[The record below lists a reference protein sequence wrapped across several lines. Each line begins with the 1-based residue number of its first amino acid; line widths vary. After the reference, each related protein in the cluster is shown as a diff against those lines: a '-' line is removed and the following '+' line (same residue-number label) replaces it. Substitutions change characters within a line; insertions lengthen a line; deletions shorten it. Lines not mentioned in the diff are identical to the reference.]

1 MQAKTQY
8 KNTEELLSKNFFPA
22 KSSLLQALHLIQ
34 KTQGFVSEPDMLLLS
49 KYLKVAKSE
58 IFGAI
63 TSYPEI
69 KTQIE
74 NDLKRCDG
82 ISCAINSKNPHTKLK
97 TTDCKFKCFNAPI
110 GYQNHKYYSLKTS
123 TPTPLILE
131 QTPIINSNPIL
142 NKNIVLEGINEIKN
156 TKFETY
162 NKIYNFKAI
171 KTTLNHPSEKVIDII
186 EDSKL
191 RGRGGAYFPA
201 ATKWKMASSFNS
213 IQKYLIVNC
222 EEGEPGVF
230 KDRFIMENMPYRLIE
245 GALIAAYASKSNYLT
260 FYINGEAEKS
270 FETIKNAL
278 QNMENNGIIKPDKTI
293 LNSSYKLNI
302 KLESGAGGYVCGEET
317 TLINTMEGDRRE
329 PRLKPPFPTE
339 KGVFGVPT
347 VINNAETLCNLPY
360 IINNSPSEFK
370 NIGDPN
376 FPGTKLLS
384 ISGHFTQS
392 GILEIPMGI
401 SINNVIENT
410 GIEDKKNPINF
421 LGIGGP
427 SSGILPQSE
436 FDTKLLG
443 GFLNE
448 YGIMLGA
455 GGFIG
460 FNGKTNPIDV
470 AIYLSKYNATESCGK
485 CTPCRE
491 GTPRMTELLERV
503 KENPNDQNK
512 LQELSLMAE
521 TINTASLC
529 GLGQAAG
536 NPVISYLKYFH
547 KR

>member
-1 MQAKTQY
+1 
-8 KNTEELLSKNFFPA
+8 
-22 KSSLLQALHLIQ
+22 
-34 KTQGFVSEPDMLLLS
+34 
-49 KYLKVAKSE
+49 
-58 IFGAI
+58 
-63 TSYPEI
+63 
-69 KTQIE
+69 
-74 NDLKRCDG
+74 
-82 ISCAINSKNPHTKLK
+82 
-97 TTDCKFKCFNAPI
+97 
-110 GYQNHKYYSLKTS
+110 
-123 TPTPLILE
+123 
-131 QTPIINSNPIL
+131 
-142 NKNIVLEGINEIKN
+142 
-156 TKFETY
+156 
-162 NKIYNFKAI
+162 
-171 KTTLNHPSEKVIDII
+171 
-186 EDSKL
+186 
-191 RGRGGAYFPA
+191 
-201 ATKWKMASSFNS
+201 MASSFKS
-213 IQKYLIVNC
+213 MQKYLIVNC

-270 FETIKNAL
+270 FETIKKAL
-278 QNMENNGIIKPDKTI
+278 QIMENNGIIKSDKTI
-293 LNSSYKLNI
+293 LYSSYKLNI

-360 IINNSPSEFK
+360 IMNNSPSEFK
-370 NIGDPN
+370 NIGDPD

-384 ISGHFTQS
+384 ISGHFNQS

-401 SINNVIENT
+401 SINDVIKNT

-436 FDTKLLG
+436 FNTKLLG

-460 FNGKTNPIDV
+460 FNEKTDPIDV
-470 AIYLSKYNATESCGK
+470 AIYLSKYNAIESCGK

-491 GTPRMTELLERV
+491 GTPRMTELLENV

-512 LQELSLMAE
+512 LEELSLMAE

>member
-8 KNTEELLSKNFFPA
+8 KNTKELLSKNFPPK

-34 KTQGFVSEPDMLLLS
+34 KTQGFVSESDMLLLS

-82 ISCAINSKNPHTKLK
+82 ISCVINTKNIETKLE
-97 TTDCKFKCFNAPI
+97 TTDCKFKCFIAPI
-110 GYQNHKYYSLKTS
+110 GYQNHKYYSLKTP
-123 TPTPLILE
+123 TPTPLISD
-131 QTPIINSNPIL
+131 QTPVISSNSIL

-156 TKFETY
+156 TKFDTY
-162 NKIYNFKAI
+162 NKIYNFNAI
-171 KTTLNHPSEKVIDII
+171 KTTLNNPSEKIIDII

-201 ATKWKMASSFNS
+201 AIKWKMASSFKS

-270 FETIKNAL
+270 FETIKKAL
-278 QNMENNGIIKPDKTI
+278 QNMENNGIINPDKTI

-360 IINNSPSEFK
+360 IMNNSPSEFK
-370 NIGDPN
+370 NIGDPD

-384 ISGHFTQS
+384 ISGHFNQS

-401 SINNVIENT
+401 SINNVIKNT
-410 GIEDKKNPINF
+410 EIEDKKNPINF

-427 SSGILPQSE
+427 SSGILPKSE

-460 FNGKTNPIDV
+460 FNGKTDPIDV
-470 AIYLSKYNATESCGK
+470 AIYLSKYNAIESCGK

-491 GTPRMTELLERV
+491 GTPRMTELLENI
-503 KENPNDQNK
+503 KENPNNQSK
-512 LQELSLMAE
+512 LEELSLMAE